1 MEEEDDEI
9 YEETQTKKVSL
20 TIEIPE
26 LNTNIEE
33 LEKKVNDIYEDEISS
48 MLEKSKKLISL
59 KDDIRKEQDNIN
71 YMIDKVSDLSPKKS
85 KKLKNLTLD
94 DLVALFE
101 KEEDITNKIKIYQN
115 ICHIINKIKNKLF
128 D

>member
-48 MLEKSKKLISL
+48 MLEKSKKLI
-59 KDDIRKEQDNIN
+59 
-71 YMIDKVSDLSPKKS
+71 
-85 KKLKNLTLD
+85 
-94 DLVALFE
+94 
-101 KEEDITNKIKIYQN
+101 
-115 ICHIINKIKNKLF
+115 
-128 D
+128 